1 MCFFVCGVSISLW
14 KERTNTNFV
23 TKFGFGQKKNFYKGT
38 FFLIGSSLLG
48 LVLKHWYLLP
58 FLVKREKYNKQ

>member
-23 TKFGFGQKKNFYKGT
+23 TKFGFGQKKKLLQGNF
-38 FFLIGSSLLG
+38 FFDWFESSRTCVKTLVFTSFLG
-48 LVLKHWYLLP
+48 KAG
-58 FLVKREKYNKQ
+58 KI